1 MKAGDISQQESRN
14 MTAASMK
21 LQTDTF
27 SSEKTA
33 VAAAQQRQTVTSQ
46 GIFNQEKLTQSSQSN
61 VTISKKGMCTKS
73 SMVAS
78 AAHLSH
84 LKSEDDLM
92 NMGFEDLEQ
101 LSTESNQQ
109 VRFFLSIHYSNL
121 YKIYVVGTLF
131 LNAVFL
137 LQDVDRA
144 IIKYS
149 NCLDQFVKSL
159 RQGGDGNKR
168 GPNIL
173 NRIND
178 IMQRAWAVPTH
189 GHELGYSLCNALRNC
204 GGLDILMAN
213 CTKGDRDLQ
222 FSSARL
228 LEQCLT
234 TENRAHVVENGL
246 DKVVKVACVC
256 TKNANSVDHSRVGT
270 GILEHLFKHSEETC
284 SDVIRL
290 GGLDAVLFECRKND
304 VETLRHCAGA
314 LANLSLYGGAE
325 NQEAMIKRKVPM
337 WLFPLAFHNDDNIKY
352 YACLAIT
359 VLVANIEIE
368 AAVLNSGTLDLVEPF
383 VTSHNPSEFAKSNL
397 AHAHGQSKN
406 WLQRLVPVL
415 SSKREEARNL
425 AAFHFCMEAGIK
437 KQQGNTEIFREIG
450 AIEPLK
456 KVASCPNA
464 VASKYAAQALRL
476 IGEEVP
482 HKLSQQVPLWSTEDV
497 REWVKQIGFTE
508 YAANFVES
516 RVDGDLLLQLTED
529 NLKEDIGLVNG
540 IQRRRFTRELQNL
553 KKMADYSSR
562 DRANINSFLQSMGM
576 EYSIYTYSMLNAGVD
591 SFSLRSLSED
601 QLLNECGITN
611 SIHRIRIM
619 DAIRGKYYSI
629 CNIYHKF
636 K

>member
-137 LQDVDRA
+137 PQDVDRA

-325 NQEAMIKRKVPM
+325 NQEAMI
-337 WLFPLAFHNDDNIKY
+337 
-352 YACLAIT
+352 
-359 VLVANIEIE
+359 
-368 AAVLNSGTLDLVEPF
+368 
-383 VTSHNPSEFAKSNL
+383 
-397 AHAHGQSKN
+397 
-406 WLQRLVPVL
+406 
-415 SSKREEARNL
+415 
-425 AAFHFCMEAGIK
+425 
-437 KQQGNTEIFREIG
+437 
-450 AIEPLK
+450 
-456 KVASCPNA
+456 
-464 VASKYAAQALRL
+464 
-476 IGEEVP
+476 
-482 HKLSQQVPLWSTEDV
+482 
-497 REWVKQIGFTE
+497 
-508 YAANFVES
+508 
-516 RVDGDLLLQLTED
+516 
-529 NLKEDIGLVNG
+529 
-540 IQRRRFTRELQNL
+540 
-553 KKMADYSSR
+553 
-562 DRANINSFLQSMGM
+562 
-576 EYSIYTYSMLNAGVD
+576 
-591 SFSLRSLSED
+591 D
-601 QLLNECGITN
+601 QT
-611 SIHRIRIM
+611 
-619 DAIRGKYYSI
+619 
-629 CNIYHKF
+629 
-636 K
+636 